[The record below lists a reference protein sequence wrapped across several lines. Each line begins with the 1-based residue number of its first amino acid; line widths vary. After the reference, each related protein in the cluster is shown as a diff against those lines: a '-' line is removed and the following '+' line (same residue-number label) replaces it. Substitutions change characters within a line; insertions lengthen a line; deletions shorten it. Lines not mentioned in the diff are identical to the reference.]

1 MDRIRAYVSSLHNG
15 TTSTQEKTHEQC
27 AQADAAKVA
36 QNFCHPKVLLAT
48 SNLNANLQAMDA
60 K

>member
-1 MDRIRAYVSSLHNG
+1 MDCIRAYVSTLHK
-15 TTSTQEKTHEQC
+15 STEEKTHAQC
-27 AQADAAKVA
+27 AQADAAKIA